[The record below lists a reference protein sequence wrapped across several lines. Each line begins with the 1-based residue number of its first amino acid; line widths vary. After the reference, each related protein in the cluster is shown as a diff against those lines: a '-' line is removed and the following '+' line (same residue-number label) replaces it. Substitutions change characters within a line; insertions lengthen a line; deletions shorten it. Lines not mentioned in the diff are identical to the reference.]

1 MDKNFVI
8 CRHYDVIQ
16 EHFKSVTEEA
26 QPHISW
32 IVTLGRHQ
40 FLVELKI
47 IRKLIIIIII
57 IIIII
62 KKMMVVKV
70 TKGDEEDGDINDNND
85 EEGDDDDFYC

>member
-57 IIIII
+57 IIII